1 MLETVSL
8 AAFMIGLFVCLLSGI
23 SLVYALMAGYLIF
36 FGYGLV
42 RGHGV
47 AELLR
52 MSGSGVRKVRNILI
66 TFGLIGMLT
75 ALWRAAGTIPAVVSY
90 SSQLIRP
97 SAFFMFVFLLNC
109 LVSVLTGTSL
119 GTAATM
125 GVICMAIGSAMRM
138 SPVITG
144 GAVISGA
151 YFGDRCSPVSTSA
164 LLVCELT
171 DTDIYDNIRRMAASS
186 VLPLGLTCLLY
197 YLMGIAGTNGGVTL
211 NVRPI
216 FERGFVIHWLA
227 VLPAAVI
234 LVLSVFKVK
243 VRMTLSVSIAVA
255 FLTGMF
261 LQHTGPLELLKTAVY
276 GYRAADPELAAMMN
290 GGGMMSMVRLAV
302 IITISSSYAGLF
314 EGTHLL
320 DQLKLHMEEVGRSF
334 TLYGGMLFATVVVAA
349 IACNQTLTIILVH
362 QLFCGQE
369 RERGEMAVNLEN
381 TAVVVAPLIPW
392 SIAAAA
398 PLASIGASTAS
409 LFAACYLYLLP
420 LCCLIGSLIKRRPEP
435 AARVGMGFGPL
446 RHS

>member
-1 MLETVSL
+1 MLETAVL
-8 AAFMIGLFVCLLSGI
+8 AAFMIGLFVCLISGI
-23 SLVYALMAGYLIF
+23 SIVYALMAGYLIF
-36 FGYGLV
+36 CAYGLM
-42 RGHGV
+42 RGHSVG
-47 AELLR
+47 ALLR
-52 MSGSGVRKVRNILI
+52 MSGSGVRKIRNILI

-75 ALWRAAGTIPAVVSY
+75 ALWRAAGTIPAIVSY

-97 SAFFMFVFLLNC
+97 SAFYMFVFLLNC

-125 GVICMAIGSAMRM
+125 GVICMAIASAMGM

-144 GAVISGA
+144 GAVLSGG

-171 DTDIYDNIRRMAASS
+171 GTDIYDNIRRMAASS

-197 YLMGIAGTNGGVTL
+197 YALGLATKAGGVTL
-211 NVRPI
+211 NVRPV
-216 FERGFVIHWLA
+216 FERGFVIHWIA
-227 VLPAAVI
+227 VLPAAII

-243 VRMTLSVSIAVA
+243 VRMTLFVSIAVA
-255 FLTGMF
+255 FLTGIF
-261 LQHTGPLELLKTAVY
+261 LQHTGPLELAAIAVS
-276 GYRAADPELAAMMN
+276 GYRAGDPELAAMMN
-290 GGGMMSMVRLAV
+290 GGGVMSMVRLAV

-320 DQLKLHMEEVGRSF
+320 DHMKQHMADMGRSF
-334 TLYGGMLFATVVVAA
+334 TLYGGMLFATVAVAA
-349 IACNQTLTIILVH
+349 ISCNQTLTIILVH

-381 TAVVVAPLIPW
+381 TAVIVSPLIPW
-392 SIAAAA
+392 SIASAA
-398 PLASIGASTAS
+398 PLASIGGTSAS
-409 LFAACYLYLLP
+409 LLAASYLYLLP
-420 LCCLIGSLIKRRPEP
+420 LCCLIGSLIRRKPDVNLMP
-435 AARVGMGFGPL
+435 KMGFGPL

>member
-171 DTDIYDNIRRMAASS
+171 GTDIYDNIRRMAASS

-234 LVLSVFKVK
+234 LILSVFRVK

-320 DQLKLHMEEVGRSF
+320 DQLKLHMEGGGQKLYALRRNAVRHRRGGGDRLQSDPDDYFGSPALLRAGAGARRDGREPGK
-334 TLYGGMLFATVVVAA
+334 YGCRCGASDP
-349 IACNQTLTIILVH
+349 LVH
-362 QLFCGQE
+362 RSRGPAGLHRGVHGQSVCG
-369 RERGEMAVNLEN
+369 
-381 TAVVVAPLIPW
+381 
-392 SIAAAA
+392 
-398 PLASIGASTAS
+398 
-409 LFAACYLYLLP
+409 LLP
-420 LCCLIGSLIKRRPEP
+420 LFAPALLPDREP
-435 AARVGMGFGPL
+435 D
-446 RHS
+446 

>member
-23 SLVYALMAGYLIF
+23 SIVYALMAGYLIF

-42 RGHGV
+42 RGHSA

-164 LLVCELT
+164 LPFILSDGNCRNQRWG
-171 DTDIYDNIRRMAASS
+171 DAQCAAH
-186 VLPLGLTCLLY
+186 
-197 YLMGIAGTNGGVTL
+197 I
-211 NVRPI
+211 
-216 FERGFVIHWLA
+216 
-227 VLPAAVI
+227 
-234 LVLSVFKVK
+234 
-243 VRMTLSVSIAVA
+243 
-255 FLTGMF
+255 
-261 LQHTGPLELLKTAVY
+261 
-276 GYRAADPELAAMMN
+276 
-290 GGGMMSMVRLAV
+290 
-302 IITISSSYAGLF
+302 
-314 EGTHLL
+314 
-320 DQLKLHMEEVGRSF
+320 
-334 TLYGGMLFATVVVAA
+334 
-349 IACNQTLTIILVH
+349 
-362 QLFCGQE
+362 
-369 RERGEMAVNLEN
+369 
-381 TAVVVAPLIPW
+381 
-392 SIAAAA
+392 
-398 PLASIGASTAS
+398 
-409 LFAACYLYLLP
+409 
-420 LCCLIGSLIKRRPEP
+420 
-435 AARVGMGFGPL
+435 
-446 RHS
+446 

>member
-1 MLETVSL
+1 MLETVVL
-8 AAFMIGLFVCLLSGI
+8 AAFIVGLFVCLISGI
-23 SLVYALMAGYLIF
+23 SIVYALMAGYLIF
-36 FGYGLV
+36 CAYGLIRGYGV
-42 RGHGV
+42 R
-47 AELLR
+47 LLLG

-75 ALWRAAGTIPAVVSY
+75 ALWRAAGTIPAIVSY

-97 SAFFMFVFLLNC
+97 SAFYMFVFLLNC

-125 GVICMAIGSAMRM
+125 GVICMAIASAMGM
-138 SPVITG
+138 SPVIAG
-144 GAVISGA
+144 GAVISGG

-171 DTDIYDNIRRMAASS
+171 GTDIYDNIRRMAASS

-197 YLMGIAGTNGGVTL
+197 YLMGLATTAGGVTL

-216 FERGFVIHWLA
+216 FEREFAIHWIA

-234 LVLSVFKVK
+234 LLLSVFKVK
-243 VRMTLSVSIAVA
+243 VQMTLSVSIAAA
-255 FLTGMF
+255 FLTGIL
-261 LQHTGPLELLKTAVY
+261 LQHAGPLELLKTAVT
-276 GYRAADPELAAMMN
+276 GYRAGDPELAAMMN
-290 GGGMMSMVRLAV
+290 GGGMMSMMRLAV

-320 DQLKLHMEEVGRSF
+320 DHMKLYMEKMGRSF
-334 TLYGGMLFATVVVAA
+334 TLYGGMLFATIVVAA
-349 IACNQTLTIILVH
+349 ISCNQTLTIILVH
-362 QLFCGQE
+362 QLFHGQE

-381 TAVVVAPLIPW
+381 TAVIVSPLIPW

-398 PLASIGASTAS
+398 PLASIGATSAS
-409 LFAACYLYLLP
+409 LLAACYLYLLP
-420 LCCLIGSLIKRRPEP
+420 LGCLIGTLIRRKP
-435 AARVGMGFGPL
+435 AAGLRPAGFWP
-446 RHS
+446 

>member
-23 SLVYALMAGYLIF
+23 SIVYALMAGYLIF

-42 RGHGV
+42 RGHSA

-125 GVICMAIGSAMRM
+125 GVICMAIGSATRM

-171 DTDIYDNIRRMAASS
+171 GTDIYDNIRRMAASS

-197 YLMGIAGTNGGVTL
+197 YLMGIAGANGGVTL

-216 FERGFVIHWLA
+216 FERGFVTTGWRFCR
-227 VLPAAVI
+227 PP
-234 LVLSVFKVK
+234 LSWPCPC
-243 VRMTLSVSIAVA
+243 L
-255 FLTGMF
+255 
-261 LQHTGPLELLKTAVY
+261 
-276 GYRAADPELAAMMN
+276 
-290 GGGMMSMVRLAV
+290 
-302 IITISSSYAGLF
+302 
-314 EGTHLL
+314 
-320 DQLKLHMEEVGRSF
+320 RSR
-334 TLYGGMLFATVVVAA
+334 
-349 IACNQTLTIILVH
+349 
-362 QLFCGQE
+362 CG
-369 RERGEMAVNLEN
+369 
-381 TAVVVAPLIPW
+381 
-392 SIAAAA
+392 
-398 PLASIGASTAS
+398 
-409 LFAACYLYLLP
+409 
-420 LCCLIGSLIKRRPEP
+420 
-435 AARVGMGFGPL
+435 
-446 RHS
+446 

>member
-23 SLVYALMAGYLIF
+23 SIVYALMAGYLIF

-42 RGHGV
+42 RGHSA

-125 GVICMAIGSAMRM
+125 GVICMAIGSATRM
-138 SPVITG
+138 SP
-144 GAVISGA
+144 VISGA

-171 DTDIYDNIRRMAASS
+171 GTDIYDNIRRMAASS

-197 YLMGIAGTNGGVTL
+197 YLMGIAGANGGVTL

-234 LVLSVFKVK
+234 LALSVFKVK

-320 DQLKLHMEEVGRSF
+320 DHLKLHMEEVGRSF
-334 TLYGGMLFATVVVAA
+334 TLYGGMLFATIVVAA

-398 PLASIGASTAS
+398 PLASIGATPSS
-409 LFAACYLYLLP
+409 LLAACYLYLLP
-420 LCCLIGSLIKRRPEP
+420 LCCLIGSLIKRRPES
-435 AARVGMGFGPL
+435 AARVGMGFRPL